1 MAMYKFL
8 LRPLWLLLHVTVIA
22 TVVLM
27 VNLAFWQLSRYHER
41 VDFNAVVAQRVAA
54 PIVPI
59 EDLLAQIADTSQ
71 TPQTV
76 EWRTVLVVGEYL
88 NDETID
94 AVNRSQGGFSG
105 KDPLT
110 PMRLKDG
117 QLVLINRGFLPQ
129 ATETKPAPGGQVEI
143 LGRLRAAENRRRFRI
158 SDPAEG
164 ELREITNIDLL
175 RLNKQMPSELA
186 PIYVEMLQ
194 SQPQDSSE
202 LSQIAAP
209 ALSTGSHLSYT
220 FQWFMFSI
228 FVIAGWIIVVR
239 RKIKTLQKPQITK

>member
-59 EDLLAQIADTSQ
+59 EDLLSQIADASQ
-71 TPQTV
+71 TSQTV
-76 EWRTVLVVGEYL
+76 EWRTVLVVGQYL

-110 PMRLKDG
+110 PMRLKNG

-129 ATETKPAPGGQVEI
+129 ATETKPAPSGQVEI

-194 SQPQDSSE
+194 SQTQDSSE